1 MGLQSL
7 FLCSG
12 ILGHSCFLSGSSSY
26 ALPRRSGCWRTS
38 SVHKSN
44 STLRVLGFLPQ
55 PQATKSTRDLGS
67 LPALI
72 LGEVRFYPAWRW
84 RNLQRR
90 GILSPLSLLEENLLA
105 KYSCILPLAG
115 SSLLEQPFNIFL
127 DFLKQ
132 QTLDTLRTAT
142 TKSLSTIT
150 FSEEPDVSFNQVMEN
165 SFLFQP
171 FIFFVY
177 AHTEWPTSQHQK

>member
-1 MGLQSL
+1 MGLLSL

-12 ILGHSCFLSGSSSY
+12 ILGHSCLLSGSSSY

-44 STLRVLGFLPQ
+44 STLRMLGFLPQ

-67 LPALI
+67 LPAPHFRWS
-72 LGEVRFYPAWRW
+72 EVLPCVKVEESA
-84 RNLQRR
+84 
-90 GILSPLSLLEENLLA
+90 LSPLSLLEENLLA

-132 QTLDTLRTAT
+132 RTLDTLRTAT